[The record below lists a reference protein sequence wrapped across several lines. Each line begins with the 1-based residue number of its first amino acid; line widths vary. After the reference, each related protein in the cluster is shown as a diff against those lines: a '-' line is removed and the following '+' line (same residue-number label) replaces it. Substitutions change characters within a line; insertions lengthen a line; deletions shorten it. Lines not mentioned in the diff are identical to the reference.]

1 MKQQQ
6 SREVKEFNRLY
17 KELDDIYHE
26 ISVKAGLSDSTFLI
40 LYALADFGSGCLQK
54 DIADSYSVSRQT
66 INSAIRKLEREG
78 ILYLETAGPKTQN
91 VCLTDA
97 GKQLAE
103 QTAVQIIQIENE
115 IFASWTQTDV
125 QKYLELTEAFL
136 LDLQEKS
143 KNLLEMKGM
152 ENHEKSR

>member
-66 INSAIRKLEREG
+66 INSAIKKLESQG
-78 ILYLETAGPKTQN
+78 YLT
-91 VCLTDA
+91 LTRGHGRDMH
-97 GKQLAE
+97 L
-103 QTAVQIIQIENE
+103 
-115 IFASWTQTDV
+115 S
-125 QKYLELTEAFL
+125 LTEAGEAL
-136 LDLQEKS
+136 VKEKIYPVI
-143 KNLLEMKGM
+143 MM
-152 ENHEKSR
+152 ENYVFEKMPPEERQSMLQLTRKYVATYRKIAADLKQI